1 MCVFSQSRV
10 RHFGIQWPV
19 ASQAALSMGL
29 PRQEGW
35 SELPFPSPGDLPD
48 PGIKLVFLTS
58 LALAGRFTTE
68 PPGKPS
74 STTCYNYLY
83 LTLILLLKY
92 CLQFLSSWGKKSF
105 PKTILCWL
113 EMFNYN

>member
-1 MCVFSQSRV
+1 MALETLSCKQISPCNPEIGRYLCCALSRV

-68 PPGKPS
+68 PPGKPV
-74 STTCYNYLY
+74 LA
-83 LTLILLLKY
+83 LPELI
-92 CLQFLSSWGKKSF
+92 
-105 PKTILCWL
+105 
-113 EMFNYN
+113 